1 MTRTTVKPCDS
12 FYTSTHSFWDI
23 TVFVKMLQNFL
34 QIVSLVFTDLFLYSK
49 EQ

>member
-1 MTRTTVKPCDS
+1 MTRTTVLVI
-12 FYTSTHSFWDI
+12 TSGTHSFWDI